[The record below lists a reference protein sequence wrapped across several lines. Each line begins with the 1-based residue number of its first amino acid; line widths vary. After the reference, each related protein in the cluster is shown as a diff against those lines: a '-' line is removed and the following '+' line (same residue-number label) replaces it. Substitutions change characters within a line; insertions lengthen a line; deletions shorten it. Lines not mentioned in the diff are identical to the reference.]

1 MLSFHNIVSN
11 FNIMLKHRIC
21 WHPLGSDNMLFS
33 LNLAPAA
40 TTNWTFLQGQLP
52 TFHITAPPSAG
63 SADVAQI
70 LTDLSGFLCM
80 IQTKWQNKRGSAAR
94 SWSRSDGHAA
104 TFNILRSHMHY
115 NNKLLVGVM
124 RYIFFFFFGQWFF
137 FHARK
142 MLAARMHRDKCLLA
156 ASQLANRAW
165 FNVPSTI

>member
-1 MLSFHNIVSN
+1 MSPHVKLNEKGRSKGNRVGWRFFFCSMHDKKSKREAWSGTASLFLYIATLSFHDIVSN

-80 IQTKWQNKRGSAAR
+80 IQQNDETKEAAQHR
-94 SWSRSDGHAA
+94 TELELERRACS
-104 TFNILRSHMHY
+104 NI
-115 NNKLLVGVM
+115 
-124 RYIFFFFFGQWFF
+124 
-137 FHARK
+137 
-142 MLAARMHRDKCLLA
+142 
-156 ASQLANRAW
+156 
-165 FNVPSTI
+165 